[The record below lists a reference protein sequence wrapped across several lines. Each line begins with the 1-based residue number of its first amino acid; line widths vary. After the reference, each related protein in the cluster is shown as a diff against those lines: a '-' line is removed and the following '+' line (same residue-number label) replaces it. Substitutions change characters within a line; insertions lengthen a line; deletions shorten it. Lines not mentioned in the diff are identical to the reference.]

1 MKVLLWIARV
11 IFGLVFMFSGF
22 VKAIDPLGSTYK
34 FQDYFLAFG
43 LDWLFS
49 LALPLAIALSTLE
62 FLIGLN
68 ILLGI
73 KMRQSAWGGL
83 IFMLFFTPLTLYMAI
98 YNPVPDCGCFG
109 DAIIISN
116 WQTFYKNIVFL
127 AAAVFIFIKRK
138 EIRPFWSE
146 RNDWNLS
153 GAIALAGILLSV
165 YCLRNLPI
173 IDFRPWKTGNNVP
186 ALMIPQPE
194 EAEVFLIFE
203 NQQTGELAEY
213 PANDYP
219 WDDAAWNELWKFKDQ
234 RRQIIRPY
242 VAAPTDDFRILDEF
256 GNDQTETYIAN
267 PGYQLI
273 IVAYDLLKT
282 NRQAFERR
290 ITPLARAAEEYGY
303 ELIVLSGSTWEV
315 IDAFRHQLQ
324 TPYKFYQADAVKLKT
339 IIRSNPGLTL
349 MKNGIV
355 LGHWAH
361 RNIPDFDSLRKKY
374 MP

>member
-1 MKVLLWIARV
+1 MNILLWISR
-11 IFGLVFMFSGF
+11 ILFGLVFIFSGF

-34 FQDYFLAFG
+34 LQDYFLAFG
-43 LDWLFS
+43 LEWLFS
-49 LALPLAIALSTLE
+49 MALPLAIILSTLE
-62 FLIGLN
+62 FLIGIN
-68 ILLGI
+68 VLLGI
-73 KMRQSAWGGL
+73 KMRQSALGGL

-127 AAAVFIFIKRK
+127 AAAIFIFIKRK
-138 EIRPFWSE
+138 EVRPLWTE
-146 RNDWNLS
+146 RNDWYLS
-153 GAIALAGILLSV
+153 GMVALIGIAISL
-165 YCLRNLPI
+165 YCLHNLPI
-173 IDFRPWKTGNNVP
+173 IDFRPWKVGNNVLQ
-186 ALMIPQPE
+186 LMTPQAE
-194 EAEVFLIFE
+194 QAEVYLIFE
-203 NQQTGELAEY
+203 NQQTGELTEY
-213 PANDYP
+213 PASDYP
-219 WDDAAWNELWKFKDQ
+219 WDDPEWTQLWKFKDQ
-234 RRQIIRPY
+234 RKEIIKPY
-242 VAAPTDDFRILDEF
+242 MAAPIDDFRILDEY
-256 GNDQTETYIAN
+256 GGEHTETYIAN

-282 NRQAFERR
+282 NRKAFERR
-290 ITPLARAAEEYGY
+290 ITPLARAAEESGY

-349 MKNGIV
+349 MKNGVV
-355 LGHWAH
+355 LRHWAH
-361 RNIPDFDSLRKKY
+361 RNIPDFETLRKKY